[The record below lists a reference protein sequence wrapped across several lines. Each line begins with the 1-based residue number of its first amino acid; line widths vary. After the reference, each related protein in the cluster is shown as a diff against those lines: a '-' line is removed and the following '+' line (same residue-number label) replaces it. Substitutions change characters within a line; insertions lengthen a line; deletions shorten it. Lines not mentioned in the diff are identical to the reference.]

1 MDRVI
6 ARVSIAVIKRHNQ
19 KPLGKGPS
27 PSPTQAPV
35 FMGFIAPGDATSKQ
49 FRCPWEEDSAENL
62 WTFKKG
68 TLSPPGA
75 ELFPGEARPLASAPS
90 EGAKADSV

>member
-49 FRCPWEEDSAENL
+49 LGVPGKR
-62 WTFKKG
+62 
-68 TLSPPGA
+68 TLRRTCGLS
-75 ELFPGEARPLASAPS
+75 R
-90 EGAKADSV
+90 KVR

>member
-1 MDRVI
+1 MDHAVVK
-6 ARVSIAVIKRHNQ
+6 VSIAAIKHHNQ

-35 FMGFIAPGDATSKQ
+35 FMCFIASGDSTSKQ
-49 FRCPWEEDSAENL
+49 SRCPWEEDSAENL
-62 WTFKKG
+62 WIFKKG
-68 TLSPPGA
+68 PLSLPGA
-75 ELFPGEARPLASAPS
+75 ELFPGEARPLASNPS